1 MLFVSLYI
9 IMPLAA
15 FLFKRTMEKL
25 IVVSGKPWKRLL
37 MLFACWLLQGMVIFI
52 GDAVNILLT
61 IPFFLLVVQ
70 IACEGSFWKK
80 LTMGLMFSST
90 VFAFSALRDNFLLPP
105 HKIFIERGRNLF
117 TTTLCTTAF
126 AFALY
131 LGIRKFAPDRDYRLS
146 DTMWRLLLL
155 LTITPVGIILSV
167 VVLHNS
173 KLDRFGNGGSDLVYF
188 ALFAVALF
196 SIIGLLWTVTVL
208 ARQQKLEEQN
218 MMAEINRS
226 YYETMEEQHFAI
238 RRLKHD
244 LTNHLSTMMAMPE
257 MERESYIRNLVEDG
271 TVTRALQYCGD
282 VTVNAVLSVKEE
294 QMKRYHI
301 HLKTEIEIPDELPF
315 EKTDVCALFANVLDN
330 AVEACRKLE
339 ADRREIFLKSK
350 AQKGLFCLEVTN
362 PVMKSEIYG
371 EDREKEDVRPDSKS
385 RNGAWIPATSKPDK
399 ENHGLGLRSV
409 REIAERHHGAVELKM
424 EEGWFEVFLYMPL
437 E

>member
-80 LTMGLMFSST
+80 QPIGLMFSST

-105 HKIFIERGRNLF
+105 HNIFIERGWTLLS
-117 TTTLCTTAF
+117 TTTCTTAF

-167 VVLHNS
+167 VVLHNRN
-173 KLDRFGNGGSDLVYF
+173 LDRFGSGGSALVYF
-188 ALFAVALF
+188 ALFVVALF

-257 MERESYIRNLVEDG
+257 SERESYIKNLVEDG
-271 TVTRALQYCGD
+271 AVTRALQYCGD

-301 HLKTEIEIPDELPF
+301 DLKTEIEIPGELPC
-315 EKTDVCALFANVLDN
+315 EKTDDCALFANVLDN
-330 AVEACRKLE
+330 AVEACRKLDE
-339 ADRREIFLKSK
+339 DRREIFLKSK

-362 PVMKSEIYG
+362 PVLKSEIYG
-371 EDREKEDVRPDSKS
+371 EDREKEDVRPDSKL

-409 REIAERHHGAVELKM
+409 KEVAERHHGAVELKM

-437 E
+437 